1 MSGKVFEYSLQVRWS
16 DSDRLGHVNNTRFV
30 EYLQEARAH
39 FITQVLMEAVGS
51 RGATV
56 VRRLTVDFLRP
67 IFDESGPLVIEVS
80 ILRIG
85 RTSFQVKQRVLD
97 VSGALCSE
105 AEAVMV
111 AFDLESQTPRALTDR
126 EKSVLAEYE
135 IAG

>member
-1 MSGKVFEYSLQVRWS
+1 M
-16 DSDRLGHVNNTRFV
+16 NNTRFV
-30 EYLQEARAH
+30 EYLQEARAY

-51 RGATV
+51 GGETV

-67 IFDESGPLVIEVS
+67 IFDESGPLLIEVS